1 MKAFISVASLFMIV
15 LASGCLGSSSS
26 SSAPTLAF
34 VYVVGSGSNSV
45 DALGEQSTGQLI
57 PLSLPAFPTNPLPT
71 SLALHP
77 SKNFLYV
84 SSLTGNSVSG
94 FTVDHTGGVLTPIG
108 TAAIPTPVCASTSV
122 CANPISLAIN
132 SAGQFLV
139 VLNQGVPAPATVVP
153 ASISVFSIDTTRGIL
168 TPVAGSPFAFPSL
181 VAGNPRA
188 LLMPPNGNVFYVSNG
203 VSGTISAF
211 SIGSSGTLSEIA
223 GSPFTAGTNIT
234 GMATDPKGQFLYAS
248 DFTSNTIA
256 SFSIQTSG
264 ALTPVAGSPFATNA
278 GPFALTLDAKGA
290 FLFSAGQ
297 VSATVAVFSVNSGV
311 LTQVAG
317 SPFSLVASGT
327 PQPAFVTVD
336 VSNTFLYVAN
346 PGSRNIS
353 VFTIKPDGTLVP
365 LINSPFNQA
374 NGPQWMVITQ

>member
-26 SSAPTLAF
+26 ANAPTLAF

-45 DALGEQSTGQLI
+45 NALGEQSTGQLV
-57 PLSLPAFPTNPLPT
+57 PLPLPVFPTNPLPT

-84 SSLTGNSVSG
+84 SSLTGNTVSG
-94 FTVDHTGGVLTPIG
+94 FTVDHTAGVLTPIG

-122 CANPISLAIN
+122 CANPISLGIN
-132 SAGQFLV
+132 SGGQFLV

-168 TPVAGSPFAFPSL
+168 TPVAGSPFSFPSL
-181 VAGNPRA
+181 VAGHPQA
-188 LLMPPNGNVFYVSNG
+188 LLMAPSGNVFYVSNG
-203 VSGTISAF
+203 VSGTISGF
-211 SIGSSGTLSEIA
+211 SIASNGTLSEIA
-223 GSPFTAGTNIT
+223 GSPFTAGTNMT

-248 DFTSNTIA
+248 DFTSNTIV
-256 SFSIQTSG
+256 SFSVQASG
-264 ALTPVAGSPFATNA
+264 ALTPVGSPFTTNA
-278 GPFALTLDAKGA
+278 GPFALAVDAKGA
-290 FLFSAGQ
+290 FLFSAGEL
-297 VSATVAVFSVNSGV
+297 SATVTVFSINSGV

-317 SPFSLVASGT
+317 SPFSLVSFGT
-327 PQPAFVTVD
+327 PLPAFMTVD

-346 PGSRNIS
+346 PGTRNIS
-353 VFTIKPDGTLVP
+353 VFTIKPDGSLVA
-365 LINSPFNQA
+365 LINSPFSQA

>member
-15 LASGCLGSSSS
+15 FASGCLGSSSS
-26 SSAPTLAF
+26 ANAPTLAF
-34 VYVVGSGSNSV
+34 VYTVGSGSNSIN
-45 DALGEQSTGQLI
+45 ALGEQSTGQLVPLAI
-57 PLSLPAFPTNPLPT
+57 PFFPTNPRPT

-77 SKNFLYV
+77 SKNFLYAT
-84 SSLTGNSVSG
+84 SLTANTVSG
-94 FTVDHTGGVLTPIG
+94 FTIDHTGGVLTPIG

-122 CANPISLAIN
+122 CANPISVAIN

-139 VLNQGVPAPATVVP
+139 ILNQGVPAPATVVP
-153 ASISVFSIDTTRGIL
+153 ASISVFSIDTTRGLL

-181 VAGNPRA
+181 VAGNPQA

-211 SIGSSGTLSEIA
+211 SIGSGGTLAEIA

-248 DFTSNTIA
+248 DFASNTIV

-264 ALTPVAGSPFATNA
+264 TLTTVAGSPFPTNA
-278 GPFALTLDAKGA
+278 GPFALAVDAKGA
-290 FLFSAGQ
+290 FLFSTGQ
-297 VSATVAVFSVNSGV
+297 ISATVTTFSINSGV

-317 SPFSLVASGT
+317 SPFPLVASGT

-346 PGSRNIS
+346 PGTRNIS

-365 LINSPFNQA
+365 LINSPFNEA
-374 NGPQWMVITQ
+374 DGPEWIVTTQ